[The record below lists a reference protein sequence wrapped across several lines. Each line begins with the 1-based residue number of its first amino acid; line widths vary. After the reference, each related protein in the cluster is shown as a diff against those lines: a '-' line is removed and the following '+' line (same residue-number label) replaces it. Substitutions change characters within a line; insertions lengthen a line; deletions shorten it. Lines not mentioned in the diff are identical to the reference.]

1 MYLEAD
7 DAHMSTLNS
16 DSKFEWSIL
25 SNSGDTLG
33 AKVDKP
39 SKSGFVVKAQP
50 FNLNH
55 IRCSVDIGRLILGMI
70 PVSRQ
75 DVDADIVAVNPQSK
89 FCRSILYDKRDAIL
103 VPKLDKI
110 SEGRFIVEAQRFYLI
125 HSSRCPDAIGYLELS
140 MVAIS
145 GENVDRIYGVF
156 RRNGRIGNM

>member
-1 MYLEAD
+1 MGIRLVKHDLPLAWVPASYVTVTCLD
-7 DAHMSTLNS
+7 TLRMSTLNS

-55 IRCSVDIGRLILGMI
+55 IRCSIDIGRLILGMI

-75 DVDADIVAVNPQSK
+75 DVDADIAAVNPQSK

-110 SEGRFIVEAQRFYLI
+110 SEGRLLSKLNDSTWFIPV
-125 HSSRCPDAIGYLELS
+125 
-140 MVAIS
+140 
-145 GENVDRIYGVF
+145 VDPTL
-156 RRNGRIGNM
+156 

>member
-1 MYLEAD
+1 MYLKAD
-7 DAHMSTLNS
+7 DVHMSTLNS

-25 SNSGDTLG
+25 SDSGNAPG

-39 SKSGFVVKAQP
+39 SKGGFVVKAQP
-50 FNLNH
+50 FNLNY
-55 IRCSVDIGRLILGMI
+55 IRCSVDIGGLILGMI

-156 RRNGRIGNM
+156 RRNGRTGNM